1 MQEILINLVSI
12 SPVVAVLI
20 WVIIY
25 FKKEI
30 ETKNSEIKELNLSLR
45 DVQKESLL
53 SINKMIDVVKD
64 LKELIKEKLK

>member
-1 MQEILINLVSI
+1 
-12 SPVVAVLI
+12 
-20 WVIIY
+20 
-25 FKKEI
+25 
-30 ETKNSEIKELNLSLR
+30 LNLSLR